1 MSKLSRGRKF
11 CQTSYSVIWTFPIL
25 QQHIIALLVIYIKMR
40 RTGEAY
46 TDRQSSH
53 SRLDRAEPYGR
64 SPLRRGGLSRPFGL
78 RSTNAI
84 AGRAVVAFFAT
95 AQSVQKST
103 QKSVQK
109 LSATFFSYFTLFQ
122 KSFSPFISKYI
133 WSGPFK
139 WHTRES
145 PLDGL
150 TTTWSPRT
158 SYSTRS
164 VAPHRYILDDLNSMD
179 PQPISCNSPSLEA
192 ASHLP
197 STGFFWHAQSTS
209 ASDIKNTNGILFIPT
224 PQYRQFLPNFAKM
237 QLFSCENC
245 LQKNRRF

>member
-1 MSKLSRGRKF
+1 M
-11 CQTSYSVIWTFPIL
+11 TS
-25 QQHIIALLVIYIKMR
+25 
-40 RTGEAY
+40 G
-46 TDRQSSH
+46 
-53 SRLDRAEPYGR
+53 
-64 SPLRRGGLSRPFGL
+64 
-78 RSTNAI
+78 
-84 AGRAVVAFFAT
+84 
-95 AQSVQKST
+95 
-103 QKSVQK
+103 
-109 LSATFFSYFTLFQ
+109 YFTLFQ
-122 KSFSPFISKYI
+122 KSFSPFTSKYI

-145 PLDGL
+145 PLDGF

-158 SYSTRS
+158 SYLTRS

-179 PQPISCNSPSLEA
+179 PQPISCSSPSLEA

-245 LQKNRRF
+245 LQKNRRFQPNFSKMQLFSCAVFRHKKSPGTSPGRHGCRAFPCCAGAGSRGTKKGPYAPFSPPRGPSAEHKRPSRPYGLRSTNADAGLPTPQPSA